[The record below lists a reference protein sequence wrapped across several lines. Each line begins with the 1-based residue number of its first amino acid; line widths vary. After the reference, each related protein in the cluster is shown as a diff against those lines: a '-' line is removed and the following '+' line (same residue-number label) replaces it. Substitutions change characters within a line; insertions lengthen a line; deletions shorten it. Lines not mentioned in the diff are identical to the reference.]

1 MPDQTFWPGSP
12 CNRFTRRVQWHNCVK
27 NLTGFAKTLEERCQ
41 STPFFVSVP
50 SMNCGST
57 LRNASCWLSIAVAT
71 AIYGC
76 GNPGI
81 PRQALHGRIAG
92 AEGRYGLVDFVP
104 RESTRGPAARASL
117 VNGEYQFSRSDGPVP
132 GDYTVIIQLEV
143 SPDLTSGVALFKG
156 IAIPENSGTKIPQE
170 YESVASLPVSV
181 LDGAEATLQVDL
193 KLPET

>member
-1 MPDQTFWPGSP
+1 MAGLALQSLHAAGAMAQLRQISGGI
-12 CNRFTRRVQWHNCVK
+12 CESTRRALSVH
-27 NLTGFAKTLEERCQ
+27 TI
-41 STPFFVSVP
+41 FVSVP

-76 GNPGI
+76 GNTGI

-92 AEGRYGLVDFVP
+92 AEGRSGLVDFVP
-104 RESTRGPAARASL
+104 RESTQGPAARASL
-117 VNGEYQFSRSDGPVP
+117 VDGEYQFSRSDGPVP

-143 SPDLTSGVALFKG
+143 SQDLTSGVALFKG